1 MPAEFNAVQL
11 QARFANISARFAELE
26 AQVAILSEKAGVP
39 YQPASSEAPAEV
51 VELVR
56 AGKNLDAIKRYREL
70 MGATADEARDAIAK
84 I

>member
-1 MPAEFNAVQL
+1 MPAEFSAVQL

-26 AQVAILSEKAGVP
+26 AHVAVLSEQAGVP

-56 AGKNLDAIKRYREL
+56 AGENLAAIKRYREL
-70 MGATADEARDAIAK
+70 TGATADEARDAIAK